1 MNVLTVRRLESGDQ
15 HLCREMNMLFAREF
29 DDAKTYTKNPPSD
42 AYFEKLL
49 GKPHIHALVA
59 LEAGEVVGALVAYE
73 LDKFEEERCEIYI
86 YDLAV
91 TEEKRRQCIATALI
105 EHLKGIGRE
114 RNAWVIYVQ
123 ADYGDHPAIGLYNKL
138 GTREDVM
145 HFDIAVT
152 PQAPS

>member
-29 DDAKTYTKNPPSD
+29 DDAKTYTQNPPSED
-42 AYFEKLL
+42 YFQKLI

-59 LEAGEVVGALVAYE
+59 LEAGEVVGALVGYE
-73 LDKFEEERCEIYI
+73 LEKFEQERCEIYI

-91 TEEKRRQCIATALI
+91 TEEKRRQGIATALI

-114 RNAWVIYVQ
+114 RNAWVLLSRPTMATIRPSGSITSS
-123 ADYGDHPAIGLYNKL
+123 APAKMSCTSIL
-138 GTREDVM
+138 
-145 HFDIAVT
+145 
-152 PQAPS
+152 Q